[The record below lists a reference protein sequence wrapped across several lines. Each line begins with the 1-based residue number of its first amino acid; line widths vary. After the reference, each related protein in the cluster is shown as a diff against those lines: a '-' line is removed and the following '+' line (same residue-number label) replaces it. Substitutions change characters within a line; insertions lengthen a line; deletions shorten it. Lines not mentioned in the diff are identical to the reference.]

1 MCLRVC
7 VVCVHET
14 YTQITPNPVCLY
26 GVVRCLVFAPTQE
39 EEIQKAIFVGN
50 YDGAVDT
57 CLKAGRLADA
67 LLIANIGG
75 AELFKK
81 TMQRYMRRNP
91 RPYMAVGVLACRARA
106 LSCTY
111 PTRSAQCLVRMCV
124 SQPRPRSTHTRV
136 ILDTAVLAGLL
147 ARCFCT
153 LAQCSTP
160 TRTMQCTH
168 TRTTQSHTTTMQY
181 PCLR

>member
-1 MCLRVC
+1 MVC
-7 VVCVHET
+7 CAV
-14 YTQITPNPVCLY
+14 
-26 GVVRCLVFAPTQE
+26 QE

-91 RPYMAVGVLACRARA
+91 RPYMAVGPPSSFLTGLCR
-106 LSCTY
+106 SCTAESW
-111 PTRSAQCLVRMCV
+111 RWA
-124 SQPRPRSTHTRV
+124 
-136 ILDTAVLAGLL
+136 LDAA
-147 ARCFCT
+147 ARFG
-153 LAQCSTP
+153 
-160 TRTMQCTH
+160 
-168 TRTTQSHTTTMQY
+168 
-181 PCLR
+181 PCRET